1 MQRLKYLITTI
12 YLILSILMFCGCGG
26 KDFNYV
32 PEPGEVKPGPGL
44 ISGSDGVFKLYGKSS
59 DSAPEEIPEEDA
71 GKN

>member
-1 MQRLKYLITTI
+1 
-12 YLILSILMFCGCGG
+12 MFYGCGG

-44 ISGSDGVFKLYGKSS
+44 ISGKDGVFTLYGKSG
-59 DSAPEEIPEEDA
+59 DSEPEEIPEEGA